1 MESCWELLNW
11 SLQKECPAY
20 PDHGRQCFAV
30 TGTLCRVER
39 QGAYEAKINRC
50 RECAVY
56 EKFFDGGVREGLFI
70 NMTTVLPLS
79 GPVGLPKET
88 FLGSAGRP
96 PCRSRVPMQS
106 KWQDG
111 GIIPDQDY

>member
-1 MESCWELLNW
+1 VKYAQQEG
-11 SLQKECPAY
+11 K
-20 PDHGRQCFAV
+20 R
-30 TGTLCRVER
+30 
-39 QGAYEAKINRC
+39 
-50 RECAVY
+50 
-56 EKFFDGGVREGLFI
+56 GLFL

-96 PCRSRVPMQS
+96 PCRSRVPRES

-111 GIIPDQDY
+111 GIIPAKICESGEKMYDTARKLDV